1 MVPNKPE
8 ILAPAG
14 DKTCFL
20 AAVAGGAD
28 AIYMGLKHFSAR
40 MAAQNFSMAELA
52 QLRHLADEK
61 NVRMYI
67 AMNVMAKSGDLEAVG
82 RQVDKLRRYV
92 GPDALIVQDLG
103 VAAVARQ
110 AGYQGEIH
118 LSTLANVTHPAALA
132 MVHEKLGINRVI
144 LPRELSIDEIKL
156 CSQACPETMTLE
168 VFVHGALCYGISGR
182 CYWSTY
188 LGGKS
193 SLRGRCVQPCRRLY
207 SQRGGAK
214 ARLFSCQ
221 DLSLDVLAK
230 IMLEAPKVVGWKIEG
245 RKKGPHYVYHVT
257 RAYKLLRD
265 NPGPDEKKEALELL
279 ERALG
284 RQGSRYN
291 FLPQRPFSPIVP
303 EKTTASGLQ
312 IGRTHREKRGF
323 SVSCREKL
331 LGGDILRVG
340 FEDEAWHQTI
350 LIRKGQPKAK
360 PVLCK
365 QAGALPP
372 EGAPVFLIDRKDP
385 EMMQEIKD
393 LSARLEQFPTREI
406 TPSTFSVRMPKPK
419 TGRINTQTMHVNRHP
434 PKGRAPGSR
443 GLWLDPT
450 NVKGTHQKIA
460 SDIWWWLPPVIWPNE
475 EEWFAK
481 LVAKAL
487 SKGAKRFVANAPW
500 QAAFLAMSKR
510 PVTMWAGPFCNAANV
525 LAINQLRKLNYEGV
539 ILSPELTADDYL
551 RLPRESSLPLGL
563 VTDGLWPLCVSRTIA
578 EGIREEE
585 AITSPMGETLWVR
598 KYGQNYWVYPG
609 WPMSLSTEK
618 RALDEAGYALFV
630 GLHEPWPKTVPR
642 ANRTS
647 QINWNLKLL

>member
-1 MVPNKPE
+1 MEPNKPE

-67 AMNVMAKSGDLEAVG
+67 AMNVMAKSSDLNSVG
-82 RQVDKLRRYV
+82 RQVDKLRRHAR
-92 GPDALIVQDLG
+92 PDALIVQDLG

-118 LSTLANVTHPAALA
+118 LSTLANITHPAALPLI
-132 MVHEKLGINRVI
+132 HEKLGVSRVI
-144 LPRELSIDEIKL
+144 LPRELSIDEIKQ
-156 CSQACPETMTLE
+156 CDKACPDTMTLE

-207 SQRGGAK
+207 SQGGGK

-221 DLSLDVLAK
+221 DLSLDILAK
-230 IMLEAPKVVGWKIEG
+230 IMLEAPKVTGWKIEG

-257 RAYKLLRD
+257 RAYHLLRD
-265 NPGPDEKKEALELL
+265 DPGPDEKKEALELL

-284 RQGSRYN
+284 RQGTRYN
-291 FLPQRPFSPIVP
+291 FLPQRAFSPIAP

-312 IGRTHREKRGF
+312 IGRTRREKKGF
-323 SVSCREKL
+323 SLSCREKL

-340 FEDEAWHQTI
+340 YEDEPWHQTV

-360 PVLCK
+360 PVPCK
-365 QAGALPP
+365 PSGAIPP
-372 EGAPVFLIDRKDP
+372 DNTPVFLIDRKGP
-385 EMMQEIKD
+385 ELMREIKE
-393 LSARLEQFPTREI
+393 LNSRLEEFPPVEI
-406 TPSTFSVRMPKPK
+406 TPSTFSMHTSRPKK
-419 TGRINTQTMHVNRHP
+419 GRTRTQTMHVNRHTP
-434 PKGRAPGSR
+434 QGRVPSNR
-443 GLWLDPT
+443 GLWLDPG
-450 NVKGTHQKIA
+450 NLKGTHQKA
-460 SDIWWWLPPVIWPNE
+460 APDIWWWLPPVVWPNE
-475 EEWFAK
+475 EEWFAA

-487 SKGAKRFVANAPW
+487 AKGAKRFVANTPW
-500 QAAFLAMSKR
+500 QMAFLTASKR
-510 PVTMWAGPFCNAANV
+510 PVTVWAGPFCNAANV
-525 LAINQLRKLNYEGV
+525 LAINQLRKLGFAGV
-539 ILSPELTADDYL
+539 ILSPELTREDYL
-551 RLPRESSLPLGL
+551 RLPRESSLPLGV
-563 VTDGLWPLCVSRTIA
+563 VTEGLWPLCVSRTVA

-585 AITSPMGETLWVR
+585 PISSPMGETLWVR

-609 WPMSLSTEK
+609 WPMSLSSEK
-618 RALDEAGYALFV
+618 KALDNAGYALFV
-630 GLHEPWPKTVPR
+630 ALHEPWPKAVPR